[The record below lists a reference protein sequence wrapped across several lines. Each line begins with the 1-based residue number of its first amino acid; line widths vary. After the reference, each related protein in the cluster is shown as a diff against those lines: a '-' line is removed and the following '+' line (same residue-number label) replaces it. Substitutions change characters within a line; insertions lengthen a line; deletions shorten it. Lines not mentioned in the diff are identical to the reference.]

1 MKKNSIYSVTSS
13 IIYKLNALSEISS
26 GKSYLAKL
34 RNSIGK
40 DISSSSEVWSILFEN
55 LPEEF
60 LGDENRITTEERV
73 ITLTLQLF
81 ALMNQGSNRIS
92 VNPDDEN
99 KYKNIGYSI
108 RVLRDEHGESVDRRF
123 NALLTSSDVD
133 ELSTHLRYLL
143 NLLKAKTTGTYV
155 NFPKLAEDMYWY
167 SKGYGDSVKLSW
179 AREYYRKKKEFDN
192 EK

>member
-1 MKKNSIYSVTSS
+1 
-13 IIYKLNALSEISS
+13 
-26 GKSYLAKL
+26 
-34 RNSIGK
+34 
-40 DISSSSEVWSILFEN
+40 
-55 LPEEF
+55 
-60 LGDENRITTEERV
+60 
-73 ITLTLQLF
+73 
-81 ALMNQGSNRIS
+81 MNQGSNRIS

-179 AREYYRKKKEFDN
+179 AREYYRKKIEFDN

>member
-108 RVLRDEHGESVDRRF
+108 RV
-123 NALLTSSDVD
+123 
-133 ELSTHLRYLL
+133 
-143 NLLKAKTTGTYV
+143 
-155 NFPKLAEDMYWY
+155 
-167 SKGYGDSVKLSW
+167 
-179 AREYYRKKKEFDN
+179 
-192 EK
+192 